1 MANTFM
7 FGPKDGS
14 KVPEI
19 LWILPAV
26 ELQERTKDGMFI
38 HRYVLNNEDD
48 NYYYVGVV
56 REDHNG

>member
-1 MANTFM
+1 M